1 MDFELTII
9 PLESLIEIVFSDGHI
24 EWADECDYCVDNPL
38 DMSDQYVWATEER
51 VVRSK
56 QLLVVEINRIFHKT
70 GEIVALER

>member
-1 MDFELTII
+1 MDVELTIT
-9 PLESLIEIVFSDGHI
+9 PLESLIEITFSDGHI

-51 VVRSK
+51 VALSK
-56 QLLVVEINRIFHKT
+56 QLLVVGINRIFMTT